1 VISLPR
7 EVVEDSL
14 VLEKTCSEQSGRQ
27 AAELAEQI
35 GRGYS
40 RFAFPD
46 QVHDSLRKLHR
57 KISTAYAKRTSFA
70 EVLRNIHEFRVSCDD
85 WNSDGR
91 ELSIYALVPA
101 DYLPSQD
108 SQSEDWS
115 WSVDTVLGINQS
127 MRPQELDLET
137 LSKLIVV
144 NAAGSND
151 SALVDLWWRWGERL
165 RADLLDYSD
174 DEVSVIEFEA
184 LSASDMTYERLLT
197 TGGLTFSAWSLGY
210 EPAEST
216 DK

>member
-1 VISLPR
+1 MSKVVDKPR
-7 EVVEDSL
+7 SSQSRLAVVTV
-14 VLEKTCSEQSGRQ
+14 VLLFLIKFTIHYENYTERYQRLTLNG
-27 AAELAEQI
+27 
-35 GRGYS
+35 
-40 RFAFPD
+40 P
-46 QVHDSLRKLHR
+46 VLRKSCETFMSL
-57 KISTAYAKRTSFA
+57 
-70 EVLRNIHEFRVSCDD
+70 ECRVTI
-85 WNSDGR
+85 GTVMV
-91 ELSIYALVPA
+91 EKLSIYALVPA

-197 TGGLTFSAWSLGY
+197 TEVIDF
-210 EPAEST
+210 
-216 DK
+216 